1 MTLTFPFIVSILVVL
16 FTRISSSYKPVI
28 LLHGILSAHEEMETL
43 ADYITTAHPG
53 TEIYNIAL
61 YEKSSSADTPLWTQ
75 LHGIVDKI
83 RSVLEN
89 STGVHMVCHSQG
101 K

>member
-1 MTLTFPFIVSILVVL
+1 M
-16 FTRISSSYKPVI
+16 SSSYKPVI

-89 STGVHMVCHSQG
+89 STGVHMICHSQG
-101 K
+101 